1 MNIAIIDSGTKDYE
15 NITKGYNFRV
25 KGDNEIII
33 ENNFHDTYGH
43 GTAVYS
49 IIKKNNEECNYYIF
63 KVIDQNDTIDEKII
77 CTALEYIFNNLDI
90 DIINMSLGTVSL
102 SDDRMYNICKRLYDK
117 GVILV
122 SAFDNEGAISY
133 PAAFDCVIGVDG
145 SDLCRKVDDFIFYED
160 KILNVA
166 AKGGMQRVKWCE
178 PDNII
183 VKGSSFACAHA
194 TNKIVNIYKNGIKSF
209 EEILEYFK
217 SIAIQIIAYE
227 EKEEKVFEYKIDRAV
242 IFPFNKEMHNFVRYP
257 ELLDFKVME
266 VYDTKYSSNV
276 GRKTTD
282 VMIDKSVK
290 EYCIKN
296 IDDIKWD
303 LFDTLVIGHTEK
315 LLSYIGKE
323 NIVDSLIKEAINRG
337 KNIYSFDRI
346 DKAEYKNDNIYFPAV
361 IDKYL
366 PPLREGKLFYI
377 NKPVLGIFGTSSKQ
391 GKFTLQLELRK
402 RLIDEGYQVGQ
413 LGTEPNALLFGLD
426 CVYPV
431 GYNRMVCLDEEE
443 QIRYL
448 NYKMNEIAD
457 GNDLIIVG
465 SQSGTVPYEYKNTSY
480 YTYEQVNFLMATNP
494 DAVVLCINYYDE
506 INYIRRSINVIEQL
520 GECKVLGLVVFPMIP
535 EQTWKGMYGKRRKIR
550 GTEAEEIK
558 TMIIRSTG
566 KNAYILG
573 DSNDMKEL
581 MNKIIGF
588 FFMRNKER

>member
-227 EKEEKVFEYKIDRAV
+227 EKEEKVFEYKIARAV

-588 FFMRNKER
+588 FS

>member
-217 SIAIQIIAYE
+217 SIAIQIIAYQ

-588 FFMRNKER
+588 FS

>member
-183 VKGSSFACAHA
+183 VKGSSFACVHA

-588 FFMRNKER
+588 FS

>member
-413 LGTEPNALLFGLD
+413 LGTEPNAVLFGLD

-588 FFMRNKER
+588 FS

>member
-276 GRKTTD
+276 GKKTTD

-588 FFMRNKER
+588 FS

>member
-166 AKGGMQRVKWCE
+166 AKGGMQRVKWCK

-573 DSNDMKEL
+573 DSNDMKEI

-588 FFMRNKER
+588 FS

>member
-494 DAVVLCINYYDE
+494 DAVILCINYYDE

-588 FFMRNKER
+588 FS

>member
-266 VYDTKYSSNV
+266 VYDTKYSANV

-588 FFMRNKER
+588 FS

>member
-25 KGDNEIII
+25 QGDNEIII

-588 FFMRNKER
+588 FS

>member
-337 KNIYSFDRI
+337 KKIYSFDRI

-588 FFMRNKER
+588 FS

>member
-1 MNIAIIDSGTKDYE
+1 M
-15 NITKGYNFRV
+15 
-25 KGDNEIII
+25 
-33 ENNFHDTYGH
+33 
-43 GTAVYS
+43 
-49 IIKKNNEECNYYIF
+49 
-63 KVIDQNDTIDEKII
+63 
-77 CTALEYIFNNLDI
+77 
-90 DIINMSLGTVSL
+90 
-102 SDDRMYNICKRLYDK
+102 
-117 GVILV
+117 
-122 SAFDNEGAISY
+122 
-133 PAAFDCVIGVDG
+133 
-145 SDLCRKVDDFIFYED
+145 
-160 KILNVA
+160 
-166 AKGGMQRVKWCE
+166 
-178 PDNII
+178 
-183 VKGSSFACAHA
+183 
-194 TNKIVNIYKNGIKSF
+194 
-209 EEILEYFK
+209 
-217 SIAIQIIAYE
+217 
-227 EKEEKVFEYKIDRAV
+227 
-242 IFPFNKEMHNFVRYP
+242 
-257 ELLDFKVME
+257 
-266 VYDTKYSSNV
+266 
-276 GRKTTD
+276 
-282 VMIDKSVK
+282 
-290 EYCIKN
+290 
-296 IDDIKWD
+296 
-303 LFDTLVIGHTEK
+303 
-315 LLSYIGKE
+315 SYIGKE

-588 FFMRNKER
+588 FS

>member
-465 SQSGTVPYEYKNTSY
+465 SQSGTVPYEYKNISY

-588 FFMRNKER
+588 FS

>member
-63 KVIDQNDTIDEKII
+63 KVIDQNDTIDEKFI

-588 FFMRNKER
+588 FS

>member
-102 SDDRMYNICKRLYDK
+102 SDERMYNICKRLYDK

-588 FFMRNKER
+588 FS

>member
-1 MNIAIIDSGTKDYE
+1 
-15 NITKGYNFRV
+15 
-25 KGDNEIII
+25 
-33 ENNFHDTYGH
+33 
-43 GTAVYS
+43 
-49 IIKKNNEECNYYIF
+49 
-63 KVIDQNDTIDEKII
+63 
-77 CTALEYIFNNLDI
+77 
-90 DIINMSLGTVSL
+90 
-102 SDDRMYNICKRLYDK
+102 MYNICKRLYDK

-480 YTYEQVNFLMATNP
+480 YTYEQVNFLMATHP

-588 FFMRNKER
+588 FS

>member
-346 DKAEYKNDNIYFPAV
+346 DKVEYKNDNIYFPAV

-588 FFMRNKER
+588 FS

>member
-361 IDKYL
+361 IDRYL

-588 FFMRNKER
+588 FS

>member
-535 EQTWKGMYGKRRKIR
+535 EQTWKGNVWEKEKDKRNQKQ
-550 GTEAEEIK
+550 K
-558 TMIIRSTG
+558 
-566 KNAYILG
+566 K
-573 DSNDMKEL
+573 
-581 MNKIIGF
+581 
-588 FFMRNKER
+588 

>member
-296 IDDIKWD
+296 IEDIKWD

-588 FFMRNKER
+588 FS

>member
-361 IDKYL
+361 IDKHL

-588 FFMRNKER
+588 FS

>member
-63 KVIDQNDTIDEKII
+63 KVIDQNHTIDEKII

-588 FFMRNKER
+588 FS

>member
-194 TNKIVNIYKNGIKSF
+194 TNKIVNIYKNSIKSF

-588 FFMRNKER
+588 FS

>member
-183 VKGSSFACAHA
+183 VKGSSFACAYA

-588 FFMRNKER
+588 FS

>member
-550 GTEAEEIK
+550 GTGAEEIK

-588 FFMRNKER
+588 FS

>member
-323 NIVDSLIKEAINRG
+323 YIVDSLIKEAINRG

-588 FFMRNKER
+588 FS

>member
-588 FFMRNKER
+588 FHEK

>member
-122 SAFDNEGAISY
+122 SAFYNEGAISY

-588 FFMRNKER
+588 FS

>member
-535 EQTWKGMYGKRRKIR
+535 EQTRKGMYGKRRKIR
-550 GTEAEEIK
+550 GTGAEEIK

-588 FFMRNKER
+588 FS

>member
-166 AKGGMQRVKWCE
+166 AKGGMQRVKLCE

-377 NKPVLGIFGTSSKQ
+377 NKPVFGIFGTSSKQ

-588 FFMRNKER
+588 FS

>member
-465 SQSGTVPYEYKNTSY
+465 SQSGTVPNEYKNTSY

-588 FFMRNKER
+588 FS

>member
-588 FFMRNKER
+588 FS

>member
-520 GECKVLGLVVFPMIP
+520 GECKVLGVVVFPMIP

-588 FFMRNKER
+588 FS

>member
-520 GECKVLGLVVFPMIP
+520 GECKVLGLVVLPMIP

-588 FFMRNKER
+588 FS

>member
-480 YTYEQVNFLMATNP
+480 YTYKQVNFLMATNP

-588 FFMRNKER
+588 FS

>member
-315 LLSYIGKE
+315 LLYYICKE

-588 FFMRNKER
+588 FS

>member
-217 SIAIQIIAYE
+217 LIAIQIIAYE

-588 FFMRNKER
+588 FS

>member
-166 AKGGMQRVKWCE
+166 AKGGMQRVKWYE

-588 FFMRNKER
+588 FS

>member
-443 QIRYL
+443 KIRYL

-588 FFMRNKER
+588 FS

>member
-102 SDDRMYNICKRLYDK
+102 SDDRMYNICKRLYEK

-122 SAFDNEGAISY
+122 SDFDNEGAISY

-588 FFMRNKER
+588 FS